1 MPSDP
6 TDPGIPNSLTRRL
19 KTMGHGLLKLS
30 EARQLLTVRLERG
43 LLDEASTAWIKT
55 WCEGTETAL
64 PLPIDSELQT
74 EVAWSGKSWQIVRV
88 AGSEGDLAWLR
99 VLMLLHLPVLRS
111 FWRRALRAQRF
122 AWLSRALPKVWAVD
136 VQPVKPGSVIADLG
150 ITAWHDLPKVLQA
163 GRSFEAITLK
173 TGVVHHVD
181 AATWSAILSEAK
193 LGELWLKE
201 TFSLDLEGTVNAGW
215 RRNEAGRIV
224 AA

>member
-1 MPSDP
+1 MPSDS
-6 TDPGIPNSLTRRL
+6 TDPSVPNSLARRL
-19 KTMGHGLLKLS
+19 KSMGHGLHKLS
-30 EARQLLTVRLERG
+30 EARRLLTVRLERG

-55 WCEGTETAL
+55 WCEGSDTAL
-64 PLPIDSELQT
+64 ALPIDSERQT
-74 EVAWSGKSWQIVRV
+74 EVAWSGKSWQVVSV
-88 AGSEGDLAWLR
+88 AGSDGDLAWLP

-136 VQPVKPGSVIADLG
+136 VQPVKPGSVIAGLG
-150 ITAWHDLPKVLQA
+150 ITSWQDLPKVLQA

-173 TGVVHHVD
+173 TSVVRQVD

-193 LGELWLKE
+193 PGELWLRE
-201 TFSLDLEGTVNAGW
+201 TFSLGREGTVKAGW
-215 RRNEAGRIV
+215 HRNEAGRIV